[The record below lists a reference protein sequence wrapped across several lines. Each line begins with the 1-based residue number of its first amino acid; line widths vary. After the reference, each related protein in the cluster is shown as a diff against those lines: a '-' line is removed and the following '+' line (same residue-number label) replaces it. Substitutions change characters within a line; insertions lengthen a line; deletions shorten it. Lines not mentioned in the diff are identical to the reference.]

1 MHRVR
6 FLERLNAWET
16 GYFTRFKE
24 PSEKDLINSIVD
36 HIGQILNT
44 KQGNVMLH
52 NDYGVPDFHNLTSS
66 HIEITIRNVI
76 SKYEP
81 RFIVDKVMREQV
93 STINPSKIK
102 ISITGKIKGEY
113 NSIVITTVLTANGR
127 VFVKL

>member
-6 FLERLNAWET
+6 FLERLRAWEA
-16 GYFTRFKE
+16 GHFTRFKE
-24 PSEKDLINSIVD
+24 PNEQDLINSIVD

-52 NDYGVPDFHNLTSS
+52 SDYGVPDFHNLTSS
-66 HIEITIRNVI
+66 SIEATIRDVI
-76 SKYEP
+76 SKYES

-113 NSIVITTVLTANGR
+113 NPIVITTVLTANGR